1 MNKLFEKLNTL
12 FSTLIVFQSNVKNFH
27 WHIKGSDFFIF
38 HKYTDD
44 LSAKSLDF
52 VDEVA
57 EKLIMFNQSVETEY
71 ANILKA
77 SLIKQFP
84 KKFITS
90 RLATQAIVEQMQ
102 TVLGICKEI
111 QGLENESIFVVAP
124 LIDEIVLFFHK
135 FLWQFKSSIE

>member
-1 MNKLFEKLNTL
+1 
-12 FSTLIVFQSNVKNFH
+12 
-27 WHIKGSDFFIF
+27 
-38 HKYTDD
+38 
-44 LSAKSLDF
+44 
-52 VDEVA
+52 
-57 EKLIMFNQSVETEY
+57 MFDQSVETEY

-77 SLIKQFP
+77 SLVKQFP

-135 FLWQFKSSIE
+135 FLW